1 MTKKD
6 EEEVDGDVEDD
17 WYQINITPNQSNP
30 TQSKKRLTLNLQTQQ
45 REERRRRREDL
56 DFPLHGMGPVR
67 SISSQFLHIQVIFS
81 IQTKKKSNIQ
91 YFDQKKRRSNF
102 QPT

>member
-45 REERRRRREDL
+45 WEERRRRREDL

-67 SISSQFLHIQVIFS
+67 SISSQFLHLHG
-81 IQTKKKSNIQ
+81 NW
-91 YFDQKKRRSNF
+91 
-102 QPT
+102 